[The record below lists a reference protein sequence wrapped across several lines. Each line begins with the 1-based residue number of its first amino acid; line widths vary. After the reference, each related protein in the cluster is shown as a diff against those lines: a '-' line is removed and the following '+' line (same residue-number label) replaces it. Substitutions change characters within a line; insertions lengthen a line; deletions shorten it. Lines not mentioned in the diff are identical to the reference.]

1 MSSRPAHPE
10 AMAPPKK
17 GVTRT
22 APPQMPGTWWGA
34 PRIRAYLLFG
44 ATGFVY
50 FIAGALFL
58 RLVWGLG
65 DPDPEVW
72 ARDLQSLSNPL
83 YIAFNALTL
92 ISVIFVGIRS
102 FGGMMPKM
110 QPRTGPL
117 PVLPAGVVK
126 TIIYSAWAVIT
137 IVISL
142 ILSGVI
148 F

>member
-1 MSSRPAHPE
+1 MSGRAAHPE

-22 APPQMPGTWWGA
+22 APPQMPSSWWGA
-34 PRIRAYLLFG
+34 PGIRAYLLFG

-50 FIAGALFL
+50 FLAGTLFL
-58 RLVWGLG
+58 RLVWNLG
-65 DPDPEVW
+65 DGPEAW
-72 ARDLQSLSNPL
+72 AQGIQGLSNPL

-110 QPRTGPL
+110 QPRTGPI
-117 PVLPAGVVK
+117 PVLSAVAVK
-126 TIIYSAWAVIT
+126 TLIYSIWAAVT
-137 IVISL
+137 VVLSL
-142 ILSGVI
+142 ILAGVI
-148 F
+148 L

>member
-1 MSSRPAHPE
+1 MSGRPAHPE
-10 AMAPPKK
+10 AMSPPKK

-22 APPQMPGTWWGA
+22 APPQMPDTWWSA

-50 FIAGALFL
+50 FIVGALFL
-58 RLVWGLG
+58 RLVWDLG
-65 DPDPEVW
+65 DAEPRVW
-72 ARDLQSLSNPL
+72 AETLQSLSNPL
-83 YIAFNALTL
+83 YIAFNALAL
-92 ISVIFVGIRS
+92 ISVVFVGVRA

-117 PVLPAGVVK
+117 PVLPAGIVK
-126 TIIYSAWAVIT
+126 TIIYSAWAIVT
-137 IVISL
+137 LVISL

-148 F
+148 L

>member
-22 APPQMPGTWWGA
+22 APPQMPSTWWSA

-58 RLVWGLG
+58 SLVWDLG
-65 DPDPEVW
+65 DGPQAWMEG
-72 ARDLQSLSNPL
+72 LQALSNPVW
-83 YIAFNALTL
+83 IIFNALTL
-92 ISVIFVGIRS
+92 VSVIFVGVRA

-126 TIIYSAWAVIT
+126 TVIYSAWALVT
-137 IVISL
+137 LVLSL
-142 ILSGVI
+142 ILSGVL